1 MAQEQAQ
8 AALRTLLEGP
18 AMSPPAGVIPNFHDP
33 PNLDVFVALTITLCV
48 TFATLAVLLRM
59 YTKVFILRAL
69 AWEDYVIVLAWLLQ
83 IGETIPSGIVTRYG
97 GGTHMWNV
105 QLQTFFKM
113 LYWVNISAV
122 VYGFVVFF
130 IKLSILLQYLRIFA
144 PTRKGNMFIYVG
156 VHVCIWTNLIFYLIE
171 TVFEIAICTP
181 RKKIWNPL
189 MTTGHCFSVDATFQ
203 ATGVFNV
210 ISDFAILILPMP
222 CVWRLR
228 LPLKKKV
235 LMTTIFATGFFACI
249 TSILRT
255 YYTWKIVQSP
265 DISYNMVPMGMWTYA
280 ELSTGIV
287 ISCLPVIPKFFQYI
301 GPKVSSAL
309 TLRSKS
315 TKYSGNGSGSAAPSD
330 KVRAEKLKLPNFK
343 HTFASVVST
352 TEKNEDHELY
362 SQESLPKGEYVML
375 QEEMAVPRHFVTSEV
390 IQMPAAKIATTRDD
404 LERGYGL
411 F

>member
-1 MAQEQAQ
+1 
-8 AALRTLLEGP
+8 
-18 AMSPPAGVIPNFHDP
+18 MSPPPGVLPDFHNP
-33 PNLDVFVALTITLCV
+33 SNLNVFVALTIALCV
-48 TFATLAVLLRM
+48 TFATVAVLLRM

-69 AWEDYVIVLAWLLQ
+69 AWEDCRLDFYLLSQLLQ
-83 IGETIPSGIVTRYG
+83 VAETIPSGIVTRYG

-105 QLQTFFKM
+105 QLQTFFDM

-144 PTRKGNMFIYVG
+144 PTRKGNMFIYTG
-156 VHVCIWTNLIFYLIE
+156 VHICIWSNLVFYLVE
-171 TVFEIAICTP
+171 TIFEIAICTP

-189 MTTGHCFSVDATFQ
+189 MTTGHCFSVNATFQ

-222 CVWRLR
+222 CLWRLR
-228 LPLKKKV
+228 MPLRKKV

-287 ISCLPVIPKFFQYI
+287 ISCLPVIPRFFQHI
-301 GPKVSSAL
+301 GPKLSSAF
-309 TLRSKS
+309 TLRSKYTKDSGIEVAS
-315 TKYSGNGSGSAAPSD
+315 TTPSD
-330 KVRAEKLKLPNFK
+330 KVRAEKLKLPSFK
-343 HTFASVVST
+343 HTFTSIVSI
-352 TEKNEDHELY
+352 TEKNNDHELE
-362 SQESLPKGEYVML
+362 SQQSLPKGEYVKL
-375 QEEMAVPRHFVTSEV
+375 HGDAAFPRRNTSKELNP
-390 IQMPAAKIATTRDD
+390 IPAARLATARDD
-404 LERGYGL
+404 LESGYGSI
-411 F
+411 

>member
-1 MAQEQAQ
+1 
-8 AALRTLLEGP
+8 
-18 AMSPPAGVIPNFHDP
+18 MSPPPGVLPDFHDP

-48 TFATLAVLLRM
+48 TIATVAVLLRM

-83 IGETIPSGIVTRYG
+83 VAETVPSGIVTRYG

-105 QLQTFFKM
+105 QLQTFFDM

-156 VHVCIWTNLIFYLIE
+156 VHVCIWSNLIFYLVE

-222 CVWRLR
+222 CLWRLR
-228 LPLKKKV
+228 MPLKKKV

-265 DISYNMVPMGMWTYA
+265 DISYDMVPMGMWTYA

-287 ISCLPVIPKFFQYI
+287 ISCLPVIPKFFQHI
-301 GPKVSSAL
+301 GPKLSSVF
-309 TLRSKS
+309 TLRSKYTKDSGIEAAS
-315 TKYSGNGSGSAAPSD
+315 TTPSD
-330 KVRAEKLKLPNFK
+330 KVRAEKLKLPSFK
-343 HTFASVVST
+343 LTFASMVSRV
-352 TEKNEDHELY
+352 EKDNDHELD
-362 SQESLPKGEYVML
+362 SQQSLPKGEYVKL
-375 QEEMAVPRHFVTSEV
+375 HEDAAFPRRDTNRGLNP
-390 IQMPAAKIATTRDD
+390 MPAARLATAQED
-404 LERGYGL
+404 LESGYGRN
-411 F
+411 